1 MMWHESSFSDSLKQK
16 KRRIDNFLVVAVERI
31 SKLREVNSQTF
42 SNLSRKFII
51 IYDTAI
57 VFLKKFLTFSL
68 SKKTFKV

>member
-57 VFLKKFLTFSL
+57 VF
-68 SKKTFKV
+68 

>member
-1 MMWHESSFSDSLKQK
+1 MTWHESSFSDSLKQK

-57 VFLKKFLTFSL
+57 VF
-68 SKKTFKV
+68 

>member
-16 KRRIDNFLVVAVERI
+16 KRIDNFLVVAVERI

-57 VFLKKFLTFSL
+57 VF
-68 SKKTFKV
+68 

>member
-57 VFLKKFLTFSL
+57 VFLKKF
-68 SKKTFKV
+68 